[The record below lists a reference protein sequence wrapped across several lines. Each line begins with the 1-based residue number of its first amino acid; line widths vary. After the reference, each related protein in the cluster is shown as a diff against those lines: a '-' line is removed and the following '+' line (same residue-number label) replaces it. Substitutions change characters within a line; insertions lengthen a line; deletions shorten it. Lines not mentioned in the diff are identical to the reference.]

1 MAMALMSGEF
11 AEHVH
16 ELVDVLLPAQTIV
29 EKVVLSSLHESVGV

>member
-16 ELVDVLLPAQTIV
+16 GLVDVLLPARMLV
-29 EKVVLSSLHESVGV
+29 KEVAAVKESHP

>member
-16 ELVDVLLPAQTIV
+16 ELVDVLLPARMLV
-29 EKVVLSSLHESVGV
+29 EEVAVV